1 MISAIEL
8 AAALRPELIRAPTVG
23 PMRFRR
29 AVVDSRHA
37 RRGDLYFALKGERA
51 DGHDFVADAAR
62 HGAAG
67 AVVERPVDA
76 EIAQYVVRDVLGAL
90 QQLARQR
97 RASRPRLKVIGVT
110 GSVGKTT
117 TKEIIAALLATRYRV
132 LKNEGNLNSEI
143 GLPLVLLELTTRHQ
157 RAVLEMGMWAQGEMA
172 LLCDIARP
180 QIGVVTMV
188 GPVHMERLGTISAI
202 EREKGELPAS
212 LPPDGVA
219 VLNADD
225 ERVAGM
231 AARTRAHVMTFGF
244 GAGADVR
251 AEDIEP
257 HGFSGTRF
265 TLVHGDGREHVYT
278 HLPGRALVANA
289 LAAAAVGIVDGLS
302 LAEVG
307 AALSETR
314 PPARFSV
321 LRASNGATII
331 DDTYNA
337 SPASMHAALDLL
349 AGAPGRKV
357 AVLGDMLELGAAESE
372 SHAEVGRAAALVAD
386 TLYAV
391 GPRGRMIGAAA
402 IDAGLRDVHIS
413 EAKDGVA
420 AAIAR
425 DLGEGDTVL
434 VKASRGLALET
445 VARELA
451 EDA

>member
-8 AAALRPELIRAPTVG
+8 ATALRPALVRAPTVG

-29 AVVDSRHA
+29 AAVDSRKA
-37 RRGDLYFALKGERA
+37 GRGDLFFALKGERA

-62 HGAAG
+62 RGAAG
-67 AVVERPVDA
+67 AVVERLVDA
-76 EIAQYVVRDVLGAL
+76 EIAQYVVRDALSAL

-97 RASRPRLKVIGVT
+97 RQARARLKVIGVT

-143 GLPLVLLELTTRHQ
+143 GLPLVLLDLTTRHQ
-157 RAVLEMGMWAQGEMA
+157 RAVLEMGMWAEGEMA

-188 GPVHMERLGTISAI
+188 GPVHMERLGTIEAI
-202 EREKGELPAS
+202 AKEKGELPAS

-225 ERVAGM
+225 ERVAAM
-231 AARTRAHVMTFGF
+231 ASRTRAHVMTYGL
-244 GAGADVR
+244 GANADVR
-251 AEDIEP
+251 AEDIDP
-257 HGFSGTRF
+257 HGFNGTRF
-265 TLVHGDGREHVYT
+265 TLVHGDGREHVYS
-278 HLPGRALVANA
+278 HLPGRALVSNM
-289 LAAAAVGIVDGLS
+289 LAAAAVGIVDGLT
-302 LAEVG
+302 LAEV
-307 AALSETR
+307 AEALSEVR
-314 PPARFSV
+314 PPARFTIV
-321 LRASNGATII
+321 RGRNGATII

-337 SPASMHAALDLL
+337 SPASMRAALDLL
-349 AGAPGRKV
+349 AGAPARKI
-357 AVLGDMLELGAAESE
+357 AVLGDMLELGAAEE
-372 SHAEVGRAAALVAD
+372 EGHAEVGRAAAQVAD
-386 TLYAV
+386 VLYAV
-391 GPRGRMIGAAA
+391 GPRGRVIGESARA
-402 IDAGLRDVHIS
+402 AGLRDVHIS

-420 AAIAR
+420 ASIAR
-425 DLGEGDTVL
+425 DLRETDSVL

-445 VARELA
+445 VVQELK